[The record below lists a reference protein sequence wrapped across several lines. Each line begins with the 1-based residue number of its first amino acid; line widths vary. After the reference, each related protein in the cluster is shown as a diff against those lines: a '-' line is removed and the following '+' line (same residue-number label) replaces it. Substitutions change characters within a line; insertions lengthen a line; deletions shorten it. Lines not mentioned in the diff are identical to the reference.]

1 MKIKRLLSSGLFFF
15 MCAAAWAQESKPKI
29 AVVIDDFGLTYPKNV
44 PDAAWMKV
52 DFPITYAVMPESP
65 RTARAAKETVENG
78 HELIIHFPF
87 DPFLSLKLSKD
98 GALPEDVEKV
108 RQLLE
113 KSLKQIPNSVG
124 LNNHRSY
131 RATQNRPLMA
141 EFMKLW
147 KSQGRY
153 FLDSKVSPK
162 SVAYEEARKAKIPS
176 AVNVIFIDEAKIHDK
191 QFCIRMLRRA
201 AAYAR
206 KHGSV
211 IVIGHHYFHGTYE
224 GLMEEVPR
232 LKSEGFEFTFAS
244 ALVR

>member
-1 MKIKRLLSSGLFFF
+1 MLLFCCLGG
-15 MCAAAWAQESKPKI
+15 AWAHGPKPKI

-44 PDAAWMKV
+44 PDEAWMKV

-65 RTARAAKETVENG
+65 RTTRAAKETVENG

-87 DPFLSLKLSKD
+87 DPFLSLTLSKES
-98 GALPEDVEKV
+98 ALPDDVEKV
-108 RQLLE
+108 RKLLE
-113 KSLKQIPNSVG
+113 KSLKQIPNSAG

-147 KSQGRY
+147 KPKGLY

-162 SVAYEEARKAKIPS
+162 SVAYDEAKRAGIP
-176 AVNVIFIDEAKIHDK
+176 AAANVVFIDEAKVHDK
-191 QFCIRMLRRA
+191 AFCIRMLRRA

-224 GLMEEVPR
+224 GLMEEAPR
-232 LKSEGFEFTFAS
+232 LKSEGFEFVFAS
-244 ALVR
+244 ALTR